1 MVKALKK
8 GVDVKKAKR
17 QVAGYKAEYQAYKR
31 QGGTKGYT
39 SWVADKGYVKRDSTC
54 CIQ

>member
-1 MVKALKK
+1 MPFFVDTKKGLDVKKKMVEALKK

-31 QGGTKGYT
+31 
-39 SWVADKGYVKRDSTC
+39 
-54 CIQ
+54 